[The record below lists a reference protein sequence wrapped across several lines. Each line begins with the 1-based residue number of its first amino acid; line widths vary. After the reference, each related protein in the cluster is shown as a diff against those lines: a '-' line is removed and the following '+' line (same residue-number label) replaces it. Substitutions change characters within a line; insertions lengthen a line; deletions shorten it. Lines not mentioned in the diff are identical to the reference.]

1 MYKSYKFR
9 AYPNDKQKQI
19 TNQTFG
25 NTRFVYNYYLSKQQ
39 QDNNI
44 TIKECISDYNKLK
57 KTYQFLSKEN
67 QYLMISTIYKLNNN
81 IKKYKSN
88 DFGYPKYK
96 SKYNRNSYTLKENI
110 IVNLKKQI
118 LISPNLGELKIR
130 GYKKLDKINGTLIN
144 ITISKEKNDK
154 YYISLLYDT
163 PTPTRTIPRVTVGID
178 LGVRKLLTL
187 SDGTAYDNNK
197 YIDKYE
203 KRIKRKQREL
213 SRKEKGSKNY
223 NKCKKE
229 LAILYSKLSNA
240 RRFYIHKITK
250 NITDEYDIITCEKL
264 KTKEMIIEGKDNK
277 LSSKINDATFS
288 EIIRQ
293 LQYKSKYKGKQFYQ
307 INTYYPSSQICSRC
321 DNQDRR
327 YKDLTRREYKCT
339 KCNQELDRDL
349 NASINIMF
357 EGLKLYIK
365 NYARV

>member
-57 KTYQFLSKEN
+57 QTYQFLSKEN

-88 DFGYPKYK
+88 GLGYPKYK
-96 SKYNRNSYTLKENI
+96 SKYNKNSYTLKENI

-154 YYISLLYDT
+154 YYISLLYDI
-163 PTPTRTIPRVTVGID
+163 PTPKRTIPRVTVGID

-187 SDGTAYDNNK
+187 SDGTTYNN
-197 YIDKYE
+197 IHTQEKYE
-203 KRIKRKQREL
+203 KRIPIAKENFARAGAEQRITLLEGDATDILKQLEGSYDL
-213 SRKEKGSKNY
+213 IFMDAAKGQ
-223 NKCKKE
+223 
-229 LAILYSKLSNA
+229 
-240 RRFYIHKITK
+240 YIHFLPDILRLLPTGGLLVSD
-250 NITDEYDIITCEKL
+250 NVLQDGDIIE
-264 KTKEMIIEGKDNK
+264 
-277 LSSKINDATFS
+277 
-288 EIIRQ
+288 
-293 LQYKSKYKGKQFYQ
+293 
-307 INTYYPSSQICSRC
+307 SRFAV
-321 DNQDRR
+321 
-327 YKDLTRREYKCT
+327 TRRNRTIHARMRDYLYELKHHPQLETVILPVGDGVTLST
-339 KCNQELDRDL
+339 K
-349 NASINIMF
+349 
-357 EGLKLYIK
+357 
-365 NYARV
+365 V

>member
-1 MYKSYKFR
+1 
-9 AYPNDKQKQI
+9 
-19 TNQTFG
+19 
-25 NTRFVYNYYLSKQQ
+25 
-39 QDNNI
+39 
-44 TIKECISDYNKLK
+44 
-57 KTYQFLSKEN
+57 
-67 QYLMISTIYKLNNN
+67 MISTIYKLNNN

-88 DFGYPKYK
+88 DLGYPKYK

-130 GYKKLDKINGTLIN
+130 GYKKLDKINGILIN

-154 YYISLLYDT
+154 YYISLLYDI
-163 PTPTRTIPRVTVGID
+163 PTPKRTIPRVTVGID

-203 KRIKRKQREL
+203 RRIKRKQREL

-250 NITDEYDIITCEKL
+250 NITD
-264 KTKEMIIEGKDNK
+264 
-277 LSSKINDATFS
+277 
-288 EIIRQ
+288 
-293 LQYKSKYKGKQFYQ
+293 
-307 INTYYPSSQICSRC
+307 
-321 DNQDRR
+321 
-327 YKDLTRREYKCT
+327 
-339 KCNQELDRDL
+339 
-349 NASINIMF
+349 
-357 EGLKLYIK
+357 
-365 NYARV
+365 

>member
-57 KTYQFLSKEN
+57 QTYQFLSKEN

-88 DFGYPKYK
+88 GLGYPKYK
-96 SKYNRNSYTLKENI
+96 SKYNKNSYTLKENI

-154 YYISLLYDT
+154 YYISLLYDI
-163 PTPTRTIPRVTVGID
+163 PTPKRTIPRVTVGID

-197 YIDKYE
+197 YIDKYV
-203 KRIKRKQREL
+203 RRW
-213 SRKEKGSKNY
+213 KNEV
-223 NKCKKE
+223 K
-229 LAILYSKLSNA
+229 
-240 RRFYIHKITK
+240 F
-250 NITDEYDIITCEKL
+250 
-264 KTKEMIIEGKDNK
+264 
-277 LSSKINDATFS
+277 
-288 EIIRQ
+288 
-293 LQYKSKYKGKQFYQ
+293 
-307 INTYYPSSQICSRC
+307 
-321 DNQDRR
+321 
-327 YKDLTRREYKCT
+327 
-339 KCNQELDRDL
+339 
-349 NASINIMF
+349 
-357 EGLKLYIK
+357 
-365 NYARV
+365 